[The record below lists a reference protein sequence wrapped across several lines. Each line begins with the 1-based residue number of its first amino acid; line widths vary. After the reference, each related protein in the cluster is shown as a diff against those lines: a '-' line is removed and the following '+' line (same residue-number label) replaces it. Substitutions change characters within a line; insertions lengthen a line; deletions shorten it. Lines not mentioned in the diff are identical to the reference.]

1 MQPAL
6 SAYNEESEPWR
17 LDRLAKAHAYA
28 KGVMSNDPTCPSLD
42 ELVHAL
48 HDHKGFILV
57 TWRVRPT
64 KALRNAYVRA
74 WESSGEISDYVTHR
88 VNLKLGA
95 NIDDFDDWLIEDA
108 KV

>member
-57 TWRVRPT
+57 TWRGKTDQSPEKCVCAR
-64 KALRNAYVRA
+64 
-74 WESSGEISDYVTHR
+74 
-88 VNLKLGA
+88 LGVFRR
-95 NIDDFDDWLIEDA
+95 DFGLCDA
-108 KV
+108 PG